1 MPRPRKNRV
10 VNHPPLFNQFKP
22 IGIAG
27 RHLEE
32 VLLSL
37 DEYEALRL
45 ADYKGLSHEEAAEEM
60 DISRSTFTRL
70 IEQSRAKITEFL
82 VSGKMLRINGGNI
95 HFRQNIIK
103 CHDCGYMFKTD
114 FDTHMDKC
122 PECNSQNLENLAGG
136 FGHGRCCRNNWKE
149 DNNAKRRQNRTQS

>member
-1 MPRPRKNRV
+1 MPRPRKNRI
-10 VNHPPLFNQFKP
+10 VNNPPLFNQFKP

-32 VLLSL
+32 ILLSL

-45 ADYKGLSHEEAAEEM
+45 ADHKGLSHEEAAAEM

-70 IEQSRAKITEFL
+70 IEQSRAKISEFL
-82 VSGKMLRINGGNI
+82 VTGKILKINGGNI
-95 HFRQNIIK
+95 HFRENIIK
-103 CHDCGYMFKTD
+103 CYDCGHMFKTD
-114 FDTHMDKC
+114 FDTHLDKC

-136 FGHGRCCRNNWKE
+136 YGHGRCCRNNWKG
-149 DNNAKRRQNRTQS
+149 DNNARRRQNRTQS